1 MIAAVDRVD
10 VLADHSVLLAVPA
23 FAPAFVVVGI
33 IVFIAVRDRRA
44 EKRENGPETTPTQH
58 HSPDEEE
65 PR

>member
-1 MIAAVDRVD
+1 MISAVDRVD

-23 FAPAFVVVGI
+23 FLPAFVVVGI

-44 EKRENGPETTPTQH
+44 ERREGDADSGQAQQQSTR
-58 HSPDEEE
+58 DEE

>member
-44 EKRENGPETTPTQH
+44 EKREGDPESPPHQH
-58 HSPDEEE
+58 DSPDEQE

>member
-23 FAPAFVVVGI
+23 FLPAFIVVGI

-44 EKRENGPETTPTQH
+44 EKRETDLEAGQKQQH
-58 HSPDEEE
+58 SNSDEE

>member
-1 MIAAVDRVD
+1 MIVAVDRVD

-44 EKRENGPETTPTQH
+44 EKRENDPEAAPAQH
-58 HSPDEEE
+58 HSPNDEE

>member
-1 MIAAVDRVD
+1 MILAVDRVD

-44 EKRENGPETTPTQH
+44 EKRENDQEAAPAQPP
-58 HSPDEEE
+58 SLDDEE

>member
-1 MIAAVDRVD
+1 MIVAVDRVD

-33 IVFIAVRDRRA
+33 IVFIALRDRRA
-44 EKRENGPETTPTQH
+44 EKRENDPEAAPAQH
-58 HSPDEEE
+58 HPPDDEE

>member
-1 MIAAVDRVD
+1 MIVAVDRVD
-10 VLADHSVLLAVPA
+10 VLADHPVLLAVPA

-44 EKRENGPETTPTQH
+44 EKRENDQEAAPAQH
-58 HSPDEEE
+58 HSPDDEE

>member
-23 FAPAFVVVGI
+23 FLPAFIVVGI

-44 EKRENGPETTPTQH
+44 EKREGDPEAARTQQ
-58 HSPDEEE
+58 HSKNDEE

>member
-1 MIAAVDRVD
+1 MIVAVDRVD

-44 EKRENGPETTPTQH
+44 EKRENDPEAAPAQH
-58 HSPDEEE
+58 HSLDDEE

>member
-44 EKRENGPETTPTQH
+44 EKREGDPEAAPPQH
-58 HSPDEEE
+58 DSPDEQE